1 MNETAGTGMRVV
13 CSEAGVEV
21 RLPSALV
28 HLLCEE
34 REEQH
39 EDSENEGDPESPRCK
54 NSKVS
59 RDGGQ
64 AVLQDVHMPPRL
76 SGTVTTRMVLS
87 ALPETKRLDA
97 VLNRRV
103 VGGKSCAFSIVTRGY
118 ESRHALAYTY
128 RSDDYEPTANVFA
141 SRMPTV

>member
-1 MNETAGTGMRVV
+1 MV
-13 CSEAGVEV
+13 CSGAGVDV
-21 RLPSALV
+21 RLPPTLV

-39 EDSENEGDPESPRCK
+39 EDGKDEGDPESPCCTK
-54 NSKVS
+54 NKISAC
-59 RDGGQ
+59 RGQ
-64 AVLQDVHMPPRL
+64 AMRVDAHIPPRL

-103 VGGKSCAFSIVTRGY
+103 VGGKSWAFSIVTRGY
-118 ESRHALAYTY
+118 QSRHALAYTY
-128 RSDDYEPTANVFA
+128 
-141 SRMPTV
+141 